1 MEPIKFNGII
11 TEPHVTEDDKIIA
24 TWTQPR
30 KGEITLNN
38 AFLNLNNAFFNL
50 NNAFFNWDLLK
61 ELAELNKNTKD
72 RDRYKGMFKNEN

>member
-1 MEPIKFNGII
+1 MEQIKFSGII

-24 TWTQPR
+24 TWKPR
-30 KGEITLNN
+30 KGKFT
-38 AFLNLNNAFFNL
+38 L

-61 ELAELNKNTKD
+61 ELVELNKNTKDKD

>member
-1 MEPIKFNGII
+1 MEPIKFSGTI

-24 TWTQPR
+24 TWTRP
-30 KGEITLNN
+30 KEGEITLNN
-38 AFLNLNNAFFNL
+38 TS
-50 NNAFFNWDLLK
+50 FNWDLLK

>member
-1 MEPIKFNGII
+1 MEPIKFSGII

-24 TWTQPR
+24 TWTR
-30 KGEITLNN
+30 SKEGKITLNN
-38 AFLNLNNAFFNL
+38 T
-50 NNAFFNWDLLK
+50 FFNWDLLK

>member
-1 MEPIKFNGII
+1 MEPIKFSGII

-30 KGEITLNN
+30 KGEIILNN
-38 AFLNLNNAFFNL
+38 T
-50 NNAFFNWDLLK
+50 FFNWDLLK
-61 ELAELNKNTKD
+61 ELKEINKNTKD

>member
-1 MEPIKFNGII
+1 MEPIKFSEII

-38 AFLNLNNAFFNL
+38 V
-50 NNAFFNWDLLK
+50 FFNWDLLK
-61 ELAELNKNTKD
+61 ELVELNKNTKD
-72 RDRYKGMFKNEN
+72 KDRYKGMFKNEN

>member
-24 TWTQPR
+24 TWTQLR
-30 KGEITLNN
+30 KGEIT
-38 AFLNLNNAFFNL
+38 L

>member
-1 MEPIKFNGII
+1 MEPKTSSGII
-11 TEPHVTEDDKIIA
+11 TEPHVTEDDKIIV

-30 KGEITLNN
+30 KGEIT
-38 AFLNLNNAFFNL
+38 F

>member
-1 MEPIKFNGII
+1 MEPIKFSVII

-24 TWTQPR
+24 TWTLPR
-30 KGEITLNN
+30 KEEII
-38 AFLNLNNAFFNL
+38 L

>member
-1 MEPIKFNGII
+1 MEPIKFSGII
-11 TEPHVTEDDKIIA
+11 TEPHVTKDDKIIA

-30 KGEITLNN
+30 KGEIT
-38 AFLNLNNAFFNL
+38 L

-72 RDRYKGMFKNEN
+72 KDRDKYKGMFKNEN

>member
-1 MEPIKFNGII
+1 MEPIKFNRII

-38 AFLNLNNAFFNL
+38 AFLNLNNAFFN
-50 NNAFFNWDLLK
+50 WDLSK
-61 ELAELNKNTKD
+61 ELVELNKNTKD